1 MSIYEDTFFMIYCC
15 VLAGVFGA
23 VLGSFLNCA
32 AWRIAHGESFVKGRS
47 HCTSCGHVLGFLDL
61 IPVFSWIFL
70 GGKCRYCK
78 TKISPRYMLTE
89 LFFALVSVLTLL
101 RFDLSPEFVRNM
113 VLACCLFCLSLVD
126 LEIFEIPNGCLLI
139 PVIAWFV
146 AIPFTEMSGMDVLYH
161 VASGVGYGAVML
173 ALVLLFDK
181 ILGKETMG
189 GGDLKLFVVMGL
201 YLGVAASL
209 FALFFSCIL
218 GLIMG
223 AIQKR
228 GKENK
233 GPQIPCHCTGVLCH
247 AAVWGRAGELVYGAA
262 VKGSC
267 RSTFSNTQQNEPG
280 HIPGNYVSGTDTLW
294 ELCGPD

>member
-70 GGKCRYCK
+70 GGRCRYCK

-181 ILGKETMG
+181 ILGKETWEWQHPC
-189 GGDLKLFVVMGL
+189 LPCFFPVF
-201 YLGVAASL
+201 S
-209 FALFFSCIL
+209 AL
-218 GLIMG
+218 
-223 AIQKR
+223 
-228 GKENK
+228 
-233 GPQIPCHCTGVLCH
+233 
-247 AAVWGRAGELVYGAA
+247 
-262 VKGSC
+262 
-267 RSTFSNTQQNEPG
+267 
-280 HIPGNYVSGTDTLW
+280 LW
-294 ELCGPD
+294 ELSRNGEKRTKDRRFPSDLPLHWRFMPCCCMGTGW

>member
-1 MSIYEDTFFMIYCC
+1 
-15 VLAGVFGA
+15 
-23 VLGSFLNCA
+23 
-32 AWRIAHGESFVKGRS
+32 
-47 HCTSCGHVLGFLDL
+47 
-61 IPVFSWIFL
+61 
-70 GGKCRYCK
+70 
-78 TKISPRYMLTE
+78 MLTE

-139 PVIAWFV
+139 PVI
-146 AIPFTEMSGMDVLYH
+146 
-161 VASGVGYGAVML
+161 
-173 ALVLLFDK
+173 
-181 ILGKETMG
+181 
-189 GGDLKLFVVMGL
+189 GL

-233 GPQIPCHCTGVLCH
+233 GPQIPFGPAIAL
-247 AAVWGRAGELVYGAA
+247 AFYAMLLYGDGLVNWYMG
-262 VKGSC
+262 
-267 RSTFSNTQQNEPG
+267 
-280 HIPGNYVSGTDTLW
+280 L
-294 ELCGPD
+294 L

>member
-70 GGKCRYCK
+70 GGRCRYCK

-139 PVIAWFV
+139 PAIAWFV

-161 VASGVGYGAVML
+161 VASGNIINLRLDITHLYYPAKNSFQKGRL
-173 ALVLLFDK
+173 KRREIFTELL
-181 ILGKETMG
+181 
-189 GGDLKLFVVMGL
+189 L
-201 YLGVAASL
+201 Y
-209 FALFFSCIL
+209 
-218 GLIMG
+218 
-223 AIQKR
+223 
-228 GKENK
+228 
-233 GPQIPCHCTGVLCH
+233 
-247 AAVWGRAGELVYGAA
+247 
-262 VKGSC
+262 
-267 RSTFSNTQQNEPG
+267 
-280 HIPGNYVSGTDTLW
+280 TLTT
-294 ELCGPD
+294 